1 MLQKTCRDFADN
13 ELKPIAA
20 KIDRE
25 HLYPK
30 EQIQKM
36 GELGLMGLVV
46 PEENGKI
53 AKNYRML
60 IRSKEMKINSFK
72 KISFFLQVELVL
84 TIWRMPLQWK
94 RYHVAVHR
102 PVLLCR

>member
-46 PEENGKI
+46 PEENGKKTKI
-53 AKNYRML
+53 YRMS
-60 IRSKEMKINSFK
+60 IRK
-72 KISFFLQVELVL
+72 K
-84 TIWRMPLQWK
+84 WN
-94 RYHVAVHR
+94 
-102 PVLLCR
+102 

>member
-20 KIDRE
+20 KVDRE

-46 PEENGKI
+46 PEENGK
-53 AKNYRML
+53 KVENL
-60 IRSKEMKINSFK
+60 SNVKSKEMKLINF
-72 KISFFLQVELVL
+72 
-84 TIWRMPLQWK
+84 
-94 RYHVAVHR
+94 
-102 PVLLCR
+102 